1 MQYNGI
7 MFTNVFVSVCLDE
20 YKQGVNYPGFA
31 YVGEDGASW
40 RTGQDAESALV

>member
-7 MFTNVFVSVCLDE
+7 MFTNVFVSMWLYE

-31 YVGEDGASW
+31 YLEEDGASW